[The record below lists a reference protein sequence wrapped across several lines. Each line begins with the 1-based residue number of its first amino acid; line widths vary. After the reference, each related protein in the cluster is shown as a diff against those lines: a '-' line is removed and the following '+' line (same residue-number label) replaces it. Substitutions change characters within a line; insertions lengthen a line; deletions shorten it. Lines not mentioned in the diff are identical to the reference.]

1 MTNQDL
7 PSSYIFAIIDRFD
20 PQNLFF
26 FGGEEEEE
34 EKEEER
40 KGKTN
45 FVRLKE

>member
-26 FGGEEEEE
+26 LVERRRRRRRRRKER
-34 EKEEER
+34 EKQI
-40 KGKTN
+40 
-45 FVRLKE
+45 LSD